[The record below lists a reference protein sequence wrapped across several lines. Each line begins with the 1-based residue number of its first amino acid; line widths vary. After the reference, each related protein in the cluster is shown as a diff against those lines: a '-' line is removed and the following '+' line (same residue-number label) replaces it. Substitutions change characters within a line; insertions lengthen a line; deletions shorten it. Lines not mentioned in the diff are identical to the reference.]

1 MSVWV
6 SVIIPTFNRERLVG
20 HTLDTL
26 PKDDAI
32 EVIVVDDGSTDETVE
47 FIRQQYPYVR
57 LMRQQNQ
64 GASNA
69 RNYGLGEA
77 KGKYIVYLDSDDLLE
92 NTYFEKRIQ
101 YLENTRQAS
110 GVYGPYDY
118 FNGNEGFDEAAV
130 TFKYKYPFVEELPPA
145 DYHAIRYMG
154 GQYFPQPTLMWRKDA
169 LWDLRGHNPSL
180 LVNQDVDLLLRACAK
195 GMRFGSMKD
204 AGRALIRNHDLDDR
218 VGALS
223 TNEAKLRQ
231 ILALRK
237 KFMDIFNEN
246 GMASREMA
254 ENTAY
259 FFFDL
264 WKLYRVDKPHMAE
277 MFLRYSQQLHPRL
290 QLRGGVA
297 IRGLSALF
305 GPVNA
310 TIIKKKIFG
319 RD

>member
-20 HTLDTL
+20 YTLESL
-26 PKDDAI
+26 PRDETI
-32 EVIVVDDGSTDETVE
+32 EIIVVDDGSTDETVE
-47 FIRQQYPYVR
+47 YIRQQYPYVR

-77 KGKYIVYLDSDDLLE
+77 KGKYVVYLDSDDLLE
-92 NTYFEKRIQ
+92 ETYFEERIK
-101 YLENTRQAS
+101 YLENSRMAS

-118 FNGNEGFDEAAV
+118 FVGNAAFDQSAV
-130 TFKYKYPFVEELPPA
+130 IFKYKYPFVDGLPAA

-154 GQYFPQPTLMWRKDA
+154 GQYFPQPALMWRRDA
-169 LWDLRGHNPSL
+169 MWNLRGHNPSL
-180 LVNQDVDLLLRACAK
+180 LINQDVDLLLRACAN
-195 GMRFGSMKD
+195 GMRFGSVQN

-218 VGALS
+218 VGSLT

-237 KFMDIFNEN
+237 KFMAIYEEK

-264 WKLYRVDKPHMAE
+264 WKLYRDIKPHMAE
-277 MFLRYSQQLHPRL
+277 MFLRYSRQLHPGL
-290 QLRGGVA
+290 QLKGGIA
-297 IRGLSALF
+297 IRGLSALM